1 MNEAANQLE
10 LLQGEDMIEKF
21 ENLKDWHMEQKQM
34 NDDISEFFND
44 MINEEDVDDEMKELM
59 KEIEEEGGQQ
69 VQVPNT
75 GVKQKD
81 PPKKEVVK
89 VTA

>member
-21 ENLKDWHMEQKQM
+21 ENLKDRHMEQKQM

-59 KEIEEEGGQQ
+59 KEIEEE
-69 VQVPNT
+69 T
-75 GVKQKD
+75 G
-81 PPKKEVVK
+81 
-89 VTA
+89 

>member
-59 KEIEEEGGQQ
+59 KEIEEE
-69 VQVPNT
+69 T
-75 GVKQKD
+75 G
-81 PPKKEVVK
+81 
-89 VTA
+89 